1 MKHVLSNLNDQ
12 GPYNELCESESA
24 ESAETTSTF
33 HVKDYDLSDLVCKGE
48 LKGFNI
54 NPVND
59 MRFHNKDNELVGK
72 LVFDKQLIFEG
83 DVDQTTSIFMEFLT
97 NSFNQRLEQIIQEQ
111 VELRVNESIE
121 SNESI
126 KDK

>member
-33 HVKDYDLSDLVCKGE
+33 HVKDYDLSDLVCKGK
-48 LKGFNI
+48 LGLNI
-54 NPVND
+54 KPVND

-97 NSFNQRLEQIIQEQ
+97 NSFNQRLEQII
-111 VELRVNESIE
+111 IE
-121 SNESI
+121 RIERIERIENSKNI
-126 KDK
+126 